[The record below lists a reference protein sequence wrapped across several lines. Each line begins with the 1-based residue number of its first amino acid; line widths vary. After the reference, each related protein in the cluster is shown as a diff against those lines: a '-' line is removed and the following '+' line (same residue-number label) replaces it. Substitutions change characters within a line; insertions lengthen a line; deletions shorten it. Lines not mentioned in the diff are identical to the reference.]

1 MASAD
6 VAVPSGGATDT
17 IAEKSIMPAAGAR
30 TEQPSPPPVAIASTS
45 TATKEESGVTEGA
58 KSAAGGN
65 ANGHDLTVS
74 SPEKGAMSE
83 ELKE

>member
-6 VAVPSGGATDT
+6 VVVPPRAATDVVG
-17 IAEKSIMPAAGAR
+17 EKSIMPAAGAR
-30 TEQPSPPPVAIASTS
+30 TEQPSPPPVAKASTS
-45 TATKEESGVTEGA
+45 AVTREESVVTEGA
-58 KSAAGGN
+58 KPAAGGN